1 MTAFVSR
8 RALLLAIAFGGLIAG
23 RAAAGDADGNA
34 QAAAYRRAAEPLVA
48 DLSKHSPEAFARAL
62 DKDVIVDKAL
72 ASLQSDS
79 KEIAQFRTGLGR
91 GIERVGEQLVAAMP
105 KDGYAKLLR
114 VEARAG
120 EGHCLVRIGYGDN
133 GYGYMDWVLRADKEG
148 RLRVVDWFDF
158 STGQYYTDSLRQLSV
173 MLAPNPTVLG
183 KIFDIASGKT
193 DHTKQI
199 VPMLQALGKRDYG
212 KSYELFGALDEDLRR
227 NRILSVIAVNAA
239 SRSQN
244 DGYYRA
250 ALAHLDKYHG
260 GEPTL
265 VFLLID
271 HYFYTNQYGKLL
283 RAIDSFE
290 KYVGVEDAAML
301 GIKANSYLVSGKSD
315 DAIAAASRGTRLEP
329 ELASN
334 YWTLVTAY
342 NKTKRYDKLIDTAGR
357 LRRQFGFE
365 LKPAAFEKDPE
376 YKEFV
381 RSAEFRRWK
390 SKS

>member
-1 MTAFVSR
+1 MTARSSR
-8 RALLLAIAFGGLIAG
+8 RVLLLVIASGSLIAG
-23 RAAAGDADGNA
+23 HASAGDADRDA
-34 QAAAYRRAAEPLVA
+34 RAAAYRLAAEPIVA
-48 DLSKHSPEAFARAL
+48 ELSKHSPQAFANAL
-62 DKDVIVDKAL
+62 DKDAIVDKAL

-91 GIERVGEQLVAAMP
+91 GVERVGEQLVAAMP

-120 EGHCLVRIGYGDN
+120 EGHCLVRVGYGDN
-133 GYGYMDWVLRADKEG
+133 GYGYMDWVLRADKQG
-148 RLRVVDWFDF
+148 RPRIVDWFDF

-183 KIFDIASGKT
+183 KIFDIASGKS

-212 KSYELFGALDEDLRR
+212 KSYELFGALDEELKR

-244 DGYYRA
+244 DDYYRA

-260 GEPTL
+260 EEPTL

-271 HYFYTNQYGKLL
+271 HYFYTKQYAKLL
-283 RAIDSFE
+283 RAIESFE

-301 GIKANSYLVSGKSD
+301 GIKANSYLVSGNAD
-315 DAIAAASRGTRLEP
+315 NAIAAANRGTRLEP
-329 ELASN
+329 ELVGN

-342 NKTKRYDKLIDTAGR
+342 NRTKRYDKLIETAGR
-357 LRRQFGFE
+357 LRKQFN
-365 LKPAAFEKDPE
+365 LNVTPAAFEKDAE
-376 YKEFV
+376 YKEFA
-381 RSAEFRRWK
+381 RSAEFKRWK
-390 SKS
+390 TKS